1 MTHLLAILNT
11 TPDSFSDGGKHNTPT
26 KALKKA
32 LQLLK
37 DGVDIIDIGGQST
50 APNAPKISTAEE
62 LARTIPIIKAL
73 RAKTKAPISIDTTN
87 AQVAQKALQAGAT
100 IINDVS
106 ALRADRR
113 MASVAAKANC
123 QIILMY
129 SKDSKQ
135 TTIHPKQYRDIIQ
148 TIAAFFTKRIA
159 YAKAQGINPKNIIL
173 DPGLGHFISADPKY
187 SYEIIA
193 RLPELKAKFPKHKFL
208 LGISRKSFLG
218 GPIEERD
225 NRGLPLQILAAHL
238 GADYLRTHEV
248 KELKNQLP

>member
-11 TPDSFSDGGKHNTPT
+11 TPDSFSDGGLHNTPA

-37 DGVDIIDIGGQST
+37 DGADIIDIGGQST
-50 APNAPKISTAEE
+50 APNAPKITTQEE

-73 RAKTKAPISIDTTN
+73 RAKTTAPISIDTTN
-87 AQVAQKALQAGAT
+87 SIVAAQAIQAGAT

-106 ALRADRR
+106 ALRADRK
-113 MASVAAKANC
+113 MAALAAKANC
-123 QIILMY
+123 QVILMY
-129 SKDSKQ
+129 SKDTKQ
-135 TTIHPKQYRDIIQ
+135 TTIAPKQYKNIIQ
-148 TIAAFFTKRIA
+148 TITTFFTKSLA
-159 YAKAQGINPKNIIL
+159 YAKTQGIKPQNIIL

-218 GPIEERD
+218 GPLSERD